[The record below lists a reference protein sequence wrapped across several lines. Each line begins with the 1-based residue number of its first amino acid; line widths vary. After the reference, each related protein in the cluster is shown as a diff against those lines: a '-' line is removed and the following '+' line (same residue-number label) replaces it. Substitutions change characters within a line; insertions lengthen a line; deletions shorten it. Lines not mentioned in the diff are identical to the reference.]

1 MRPKM
6 AICRKY
12 LPNAAKNGMPTG
24 AAIMNGIVASI
35 VVVIAP
41 ILPNQDLFWAF
52 FSLNLVMFLLSY
64 VPVFPAF
71 YKLRKID
78 PDTPRPFKVS
88 GSDLFL
94 KVLVALPMIM
104 IVISLIFTALP
115 LQFDAESL
123 SQQLP
128 ITIGAIVFALVGE
141 AIIWIK
147 KSKRRSAVSWR
158 NESKRPHRN
167 KTGLECPESLNH
179 KRKYG

>member
-1 MRPKM
+1 M
-6 AICRKY
+6 
-12 LPNAAKNGMPTG
+12 
-24 AAIMNGIVASI
+24 
-35 VVVIAP
+35 
-41 ILPNQDLFWAF
+41 
-52 FSLNLVMFLLSY
+52 
-64 VPVFPAF
+64 
-71 YKLRKID
+71 
-78 PDTPRPFKVS
+78 S

-147 KSKRRSAVSWR
+147 KIKKEGVLFHGETNRKDHTETRRV
-158 NESKRPHRN
+158 
-167 KTGLECPESLNH
+167 
-179 KRKYG
+179 

>member
-12 LPNAAKNGMPTG
+12 LPNAAKKWHAYWCGNYEWYRCFYRRRHRPNFTKSRF
-24 AAIMNGIVASI
+24 ILGI
-35 VVVIAP
+35 
-41 ILPNQDLFWAF
+41 

-128 ITIGAIVFALVGE
+128 ITIGAIVFAPR
-141 AIIWIK
+141 W
-147 KSKRRSAVSWR
+147 
-158 NESKRPHRN
+158 
-167 KTGLECPESLNH
+167 
-179 KRKYG
+179 